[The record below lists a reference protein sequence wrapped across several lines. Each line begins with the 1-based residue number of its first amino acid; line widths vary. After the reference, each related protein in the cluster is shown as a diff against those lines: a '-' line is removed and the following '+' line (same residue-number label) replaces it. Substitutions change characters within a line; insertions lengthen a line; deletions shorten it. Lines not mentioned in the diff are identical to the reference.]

1 MKIGIYFAWLGFYT
15 YMLILAS
22 IVGVISFFY
31 SLKWMKNNPI
41 SAQICHSNETIIM
54 CPLCDAKCDYW
65 ELKDTCLQAQVTSLF
80 DNPVTVVFAVIMSF
94 WAALFLEHWKRYS
107 AEITHRWDLTG
118 FDVHEEHPRPQ
129 YLAKL
134 KSIRREKKDVV
145 TNASEPNV
153 PFWRMKLPATL
164 LSVSV
169 VLLLIV
175 VALATV
181 LGVVLYRMSVMAS
194 SNIYGLEMTTSF
206 AIIFTTTTA
215 AMINL
220 VLIVILNFAYEYLAE
235 WLTEFELL
243 RTQTEF
249 DDSLTLKIYLLQ
261 FVNYYA
267 SIFYIAFFKGKF
279 IGTPK
284 EYNRFFDYRQE
295 ECGLGGCLMELMIQ
309 LAIIMI
315 GKQFMNAILENL
327 WPLAMKKLNSLKLRT
342 GKNRDRSLRGKGK
355 RYIADLKLVELG
367 SRGLFNEYLEMVLQY
382 GFVTIFVAA
391 FPLAPLFALINNI
404 CEMRLDAKKF
414 LVYHRRPVFARVRSI
429 GIWYRILDC
438 ISKLAVITNGFII
451 AFTSD
456 FIPRLV
462 YMFFYS
468 ENKNL
473 EGYVDFTL
481 SRFNT
486 SEFKPGRAPETSDFQ
501 NVTECRYQ
509 DFRYEPGMLL
519 RGEDVSYA
527 RNSTFWNVMAARLLF
542 VVIFENAVAVVM
554 ILVRWLIPDI
564 SGELHD
570 QIRREAYITNEI
582 IIKQEAL
589 RATQAASGKHHISS
603 ESAWNRLLAN
613 NLSGSQL
620 DLFIHNEHENRAKKR
635 FKRQSRS
642 EEFLEKETAQENKSL
657 SADKAGGETNV

>member
-1 MKIGIYFAWLGFYT
+1 
-15 YMLILAS
+15 
-22 IVGVISFFY
+22 
-31 SLKWMKNNPI
+31 
-41 SAQICHSNETIIM
+41 M
-54 CPLCDAKCDYW
+54 CDFWDLR
-65 ELKDTCLQAQVTSLF
+65 ETCLQAQVTSLF

-129 YLAKL
+129 YLARL
-134 KSIRREKKDVV
+134 KSIKREKKDFI

-169 VLLLIV
+169 VLLLIF

-194 SNIYGLEMTTSF
+194 LSLYGKELTTSF
-206 AIIFTTTTA
+206 AILFTTSTA

-220 VLIVILNFAYEYLAE
+220 ILIVILNFMYEYLAE
-235 WLTEFELL
+235 WLTELELL

-284 EYNRFFDYRQE
+284 DYIRFFDYRQE

-315 GKQFMNAILENL
+315 GKQFMNAVLENL
-327 WPLAMKKLNSLKLRT
+327 WPLLLKYLYSFKLRT

-355 RYIADLKLVELG
+355 RYIADLKLVEFG
-367 SRGLFNEYLEMVLQY
+367 SRGLFPEYLEMVLQY

-391 FPLAPLFALINNI
+391 FPLAPLFALINNV
-404 CEMRLDAKKF
+404 CEMRFDAKK
-414 LVYHRRPVFARVRSI
+414 LLAYYRRPVFARVRSI

-438 ISKLAVITNGFII
+438 ISKLSVITNGFII

-462 YMFFYS
+462 YVLYYS
-468 ENKNL
+468 PDNSL
-473 EGYVDFTL
+473 DGYVEFTL
-481 SRFNT
+481 SKFRT
-486 SEFKPGRAPETSDFQ
+486 SEFKPNTAPIDPSFS

-509 DFRYEPGMLL
+509 DYRYGPDDPQAYE
-519 RGEDVSYA
+519 RTAV
-527 RNSTFWNVMAARLLF
+527 FWNVMAARLIF

-554 ILVRWLIPDI
+554 ILVRWLIPDT
-564 SGELHD
+564 SAELRD

-589 RATQAASGKHHISS
+589 RASQEASATRPYINSQ
-603 ESAWNRLLAN
+603 SAWNRLLAN

-620 DLFIHNEHENRAKKR
+620 DLFIHSENESRTRNRSKR
-635 FKRQSRS
+635 GSRRRGKTQD
-642 EEFLEKETAQENKSL
+642 FLENE
-657 SADKAGGETNV
+657 SANNNNVGEKKGEETNV

>member
-1 MKIGIYFAWLGFYT
+1 
-15 YMLILAS
+15 
-22 IVGVISFFY
+22 
-31 SLKWMKNNPI
+31 
-41 SAQICHSNETIIM
+41 
-54 CPLCDAKCDYW
+54 
-65 ELKDTCLQAQVTSLF
+65 
-80 DNPVTVVFAVIMSF
+80 MSF

-129 YLAKL
+129 YLARL
-134 KSIRREKKDVV
+134 KSINREKKDYV
-145 TNASEPNV
+145 TNATEPNV
-153 PFWRMKLPATL
+153 PFWRMKVPATV

-181 LGVVLYRMSVMAS
+181 LGIVLYRMSIMAS
-194 SNIYGLEMTTSF
+194 LSIYGKEVTTSF
-206 AIIFTTTTA
+206 AILFTTTTA
-215 AMINL
+215 AIINL
-220 VLIVILNFAYEYLAE
+220 VLIMFLNLMYEYLAE
-235 WLTEFELL
+235 WLTEMELL

-284 EYNRFFDYRQE
+284 NYNRFWDFRQE

-315 GKQFMNAILENL
+315 GKQFLNALLENL
-327 WPLAMKKLNSLKLRT
+327 WPLLLKKLNSMKLRT
-342 GKNRDRSLRGKGK
+342 GKNRERSLRAKGQ
-355 RYIADLKLVELG
+355 RYIQDLKLVEFG
-367 SRGLFNEYLEMVLQY
+367 SRGLFPEYLEMVLQY

-391 FPLAPLFALINNI
+391 FPLAPLFALLNNI
-404 CEMRLDAKKF
+404 CEMRLDAKKL
-414 LVYHRRPVFARVRSI
+414 LVYHRRPVFARVSSI
-429 GIWYRILDC
+429 GIWYRILDS
-438 ISKLAVITNGFII
+438 ISKLSVITNGFII

-462 YMFFYS
+462 YMLYYS
-468 ENKNL
+468 EDGTL
-473 EGYVDFTL
+473 DGYVEFTL

-486 SEFKPGRAPETSDFQ
+486 SEFRFNTAPDIDNPDFQ

-509 DFRYEPGMLL
+509 DYRHDPTKGDLAYE
-519 RGEDVSYA
+519 RTTV
-527 RNSTFWNVMAARLLF
+527 FWNVMAARLIF
-542 VVIFENAVAVVM
+542 VVLFENTVAVVM
-554 ILVRWLIPDI
+554 ILVRWLIPDV
-564 SGELHD
+564 SGELRD

-589 RATQAASGKHHISS
+589 RASQEASARPYIKNPT
-603 ESAWNRLLAN
+603 AWNRLLAN

-620 DLFIHNEHENRAKKR
+620 DLFIHSEHETHAKKR
-635 FKRQSRS
+635 GSKKRDRNQD
-642 EEFLEKETAQENKSL
+642 FLENEAAQNNNNEEAK
-657 SADKAGGETNV
+657 GEETNV